1 MRGHNIYPQ
10 VRLGLQNSQYKK
22 LIWGRTKTGEK
33 SKNKLVFQD
42 EFLLQLEQ
50 ACPKLTIYLMNK
62 PQKSTRKFGR
72 NFSLKVGMLLNL
84 LFSQIILRFSWVLN
98 VERITRTFS
107 HIREFHDQ
115 LE

>member
-10 VRLGLQNSQYKK
+10 VRLGLQDPQYKK
-22 LIWGRTKTGEK
+22 LIWGSTQTGEK

-62 PQKSTRKFGR
+62 PQKSTRKFGGS
-72 NFSLKVGMLLNL
+72 FSLKVGMLLNL
-84 LFSQIILRFSWVLN
+84 PFSQIILRFSWVLN